1 MRDTIKQDYNNLTG
15 CLQAYYNKVK
25 VIDDYDWYDSN
36 PYTIFYLNKNE
47 SFDKF
52 HDLWNNVINECR
64 DNDFSYDDMLN
75 EFDERAKD
83 EFDYIELGTLDIYTD
98 SDYELMI

>member
-1 MRDTIKQDYNNLTG
+1 MRDTIKEQYMCLVKNLHT
-15 CLQAYYNKVK
+15 YYNKVK
-25 VIDDYDWYDSN
+25 VIDCYDWCESN

-52 HDLWNNVINECR
+52 ECLWNSVINECKY
-64 DNDFSYDDMLN
+64 NDLAYDDILN

-83 EFDYIELGTLDIYTD
+83 EFDYIELGTLNIYTD
-98 SDYELMI
+98 NNYELII

>member
-1 MRDTIKQDYNNLTG
+1 MRDTIRQHYNNLTD
-15 CLQAYYNKVK
+15 CLQEYYNKVK
-25 VIDDYDWYDSN
+25 VIDDFDWHESN

-47 SFDKF
+47 SFGKF
-52 HDLWNNVINECR
+52 QDLWNNVLNECR
-64 DNDFSYDDMLN
+64 DNDLSYDDILD
-75 EFDERAKD
+75 EFHKRAKD

>member
-1 MRDTIKQDYNNLTG
+1 MRDTIKEQYMCLVKNLHTH
-15 CLQAYYNKVK
+15 YNKVK
-25 VIDDYDWYDSN
+25 VIDDYDWCESN

-52 HDLWNNVINECR
+52 ESLWNSVVNECKY
-64 DNDFSYDDMLN
+64 DGLAYDDILN
-75 EFDERAKD
+75 KFDERAKD

-98 SDYELMI
+98 NNYELII